1 MASVGVQ
8 CSHSLLACPFCCLI
22 SCAVPETGPIG
33 VVMFLKYLDKQR
45 EEEGGAFHKL
55 MHGLAGTFFHSG
67 ENEPVIN
74 LAETRG
80 VDIRI
85 EKLNKYYGSNHV
97 LKDLDLEILA
107 GETFSIIGPSGTGK
121 SVLLKHII
129 KLETPDSGEIYID
142 GVPIFGRKGKTIGRD
157 YRFSMVFQSS
167 ALFNSLTVGE
177 NVGLWLREKRVC
189 KEQRIKEI
197 IREKLAMV
205 GLEGKEG
212 LNTSELSG
220 GMKKR
225 VAIARSLAM
234 NPDLILY
241 DEPTAEFDPVNTDE
255 LANTI
260 LRLKEATKNTTIIV
274 SHDLNFSLYISD
286 RIAMIHEGRI
296 VEVGSPAEIK
306 ASQNPIVR
314 SFIHTTTKGIKLD

>member
-1 MASVGVQ
+1 
-8 CSHSLLACPFCCLI
+8 
-22 SCAVPETGPIG
+22 
-33 VVMFLKYLDKQR
+33 MFLKYFDKTR
-45 EEEGGAFHKL
+45 EEGEGGAFHKL
-55 MHGLAGTFFHSG
+55 MHGLTGSFFHGSESDAG
-67 ENEPVIN
+67 IN
-74 LAETRG
+74 LSETRG
-80 VDIRI
+80 VGIRI
-85 EKLNKYYGSNHV
+85 EKLNKSFNGNHV
-97 LKDLDLEILA
+97 LKDVDLEIKA

-129 KLETPDSGEIYID
+129 KLETPDSGEIFID
-142 GVPIFGRKGKTIGRD
+142 DMPLFGAKDKTVARN

-189 KEQRIKEI
+189 KEQKVREI
-197 IREKLAMV
+197 IKDKLAMV

-241 DEPTAEFDPVNTDE
+241 DEPTAELDPINTDE

-260 LRLKEATKNTTIIV
+260 LKLKETTKNTTVIV
-274 SHDLNFSLYISD
+274 SHDLNFALYISD
-286 RIAMIHEGRI
+286 RLAMMHEGRI
-296 VEVGSPAEIK
+296 VEVGTPAEMK
-306 ASQNPIVR
+306 TSQNQIVR
-314 SFIHTTTKGIKLD
+314 NFIYTTTKGIKPD